1 MRRFGLILGFVASL
15 AAGSAFAQSTVTA
28 TNAGFL
34 STGAI
39 ISGGPD
45 AMYLTGHSGGEYRS
59 FMTFSVPVSGT
70 AFTSAVL
77 NLNVATVAGGPND
90 LAIYDVTSDILA
102 DAPAAV
108 FNDLESGVLFGTATG
123 LSGGGTVQITLNPD
137 GLAAVNAARGSTIS
151 FGFVNSTN
159 SGSNDYIFAGSND
172 TTPRELILTPA
183 AVPPTPVPTLNEWAM
198 ILFATLMAGGA
209 AVYLQRRRQVA

>member
-1 MRRFGLILGFVASL
+1 
-15 AAGSAFAQSTVTA
+15 
-28 TNAGFL
+28 
-34 STGAI
+34 
-39 ISGGPD
+39 
-45 AMYLTGHSGGEYRS
+45 MYLTGHAGGEYRS

-90 LAIYDVTSDILA
+90 LEIYDVTSDILA

-123 LSGGGTVQITLNPD
+123 LNGGGTVQITLNPD

-159 SGSNDYIFAGSND
+159 SGSNDYIFAGSSD
-172 TTPRELILTPA
+172 TTPRELILTPT

-198 ILFATLMAGGA
+198 ILFAVLMAGGA
-209 AVYLQRRRQVA
+209 ALYLQRRRQVA